1 MEIYYDLGEIAEA
14 YEFRTKRGAIRKA
27 VTGWLASEIRSGRV
41 EGAYLLFMYRKD
53 DNFCKW
59 VVPAGTL
66 KQWEMYKVKEP
77 VFHWKSQPAWWTVEK
92 VAHQKE
98 KVFQGLYR
106 IDADPVRRRQYEL
119 YQKSPEWKA
128 TRERRKRMDNFTCQK
143 CGAHEL
149 LQVHHLTYEHLGNEL
164 MEDLITLCRDCHHKE
179 HFGDNSRKRSQIRRN
194 DGQYL
199 LFTEDI

>member
-66 KQWEMYKVKEP
+66 KQWEM
-77 VFHWKSQPAWWTVEK
+77 
-92 VAHQKE
+92 
-98 KVFQGLYR
+98 
-106 IDADPVRRRQYEL
+106 
-119 YQKSPEWKA
+119 
-128 TRERRKRMDNFTCQK
+128 
-143 CGAHEL
+143 
-149 LQVHHLTYEHLGNEL
+149 
-164 MEDLITLCRDCHHKE
+164 
-179 HFGDNSRKRSQIRRN
+179 
-194 DGQYL
+194 
-199 LFTEDI
+199 